1 MMARRGRTIVRRA
14 AGSLAA
20 ALIALALAACSSIPG
35 TQPIALSAMPKQGA
49 PGQREHQRVLAAY
62 GGAYENPK
70 LQAKI
75 ASVVARL
82 AAASERPEI
91 PYKVTILNSPTVNAF
106 ALPNGELYVTRGL
119 LGLANDS
126 AELASVL
133 SHEMAHV
140 VARHAAIREE
150 QLRQSELITK
160 VDDILSDPEVGALA
174 LARSK
179 LQLASFTRTQEFEA
193 DDIGVGIAAHSGYDP
208 FGAARLLAAMGRNA
222 ELRAASRRDGH
233 RTEFLSSHPATP
245 ERVKNAQT
253 NAVRY
258 GTSGSG
264 ERDKDSYLASV
275 DGMIYGEDPFD
286 GYVRGRRFVHP
297 RLGFTFTAPEG
308 FALDKTA
315 QAVIGVKNGTAQ
327 AMRLDVVRI
336 PPEQSLVDYLNSGW
350 IENIEPGSV
359 EELSVNGFPAATATA
374 KGEQWVFRLYA
385 LRFGSDIHRFI
396 FAAKSRSAETDRA
409 FRETVQSFRRL
420 SPAEIQSAKP
430 LRLALVKV
438 AAGDSV
444 ESLASRMAAVDHP
457 LDRFRVLNGLEA
469 NDRPKPGDLVKI
481 IVE

>member
-1 MMARRGRTIVRRA
+1 M
-14 AGSLAA
+14 
-20 ALIALALAACSSIPG
+20 
-35 TQPIALSAMPKQGA
+35 
-49 PGQREHQRVLAAY
+49 
-62 GGAYENPK
+62 
-70 LQAKI
+70 
-75 ASVVARL
+75 
-82 AAASERPEI
+82 
-91 PYKVTILNSPTVNAF
+91 
-106 ALPNGELYVTRGL
+106 
-119 LGLANDS
+119 ANDS

-179 LQLASFTRTQEFEA
+179 LQLASFSRAQEFEA
-193 DDIGVGIAAHSGYDP
+193 DDIGVGIAARSGYDP

-222 ELRAASRRDGH
+222 ELRAASRRDG
-233 RTEFLSSHPATP
+233 RRAEFLSSHPATP

-253 NAVRY
+253 SAVRF
-258 GTSGSG
+258 GASGSG
-264 ERDKDSYLASV
+264 ERDRESYLASV

-286 GYVRGRRFVHP
+286 GYVRGRRFLHP
-297 RLGFTFTAPEG
+297 RLGFTFTAPDG

-336 PPEQSLVDYLNSGW
+336 ASEQSLVDYLNSGW
-350 IENIEPGSV
+350 IENIEPNSV
-359 EELSVNGFPAATATA
+359 EEISVNGLPAATATA
-374 KGEQWVFRLYA
+374 KGDQWVFRLYA
-385 LRFGSDIHRFI
+385 IRFGSDIYRFI
-396 FAAKSRSAETDRA
+396 FAAKNRSAETDRA
-409 FRETVQSFRRL
+409 FRETVQSFRQL
-420 SPAEIQSAKP
+420 SPAEIQSTKP

-444 ESLASRMAAVDHP
+444 ESLAARMAAVDRP

-481 IVE
+481 VVN